1 MRRHWI
7 NAINVLAPSL
17 VFMALANVAHAQ
29 KAPPELAKFFDYTK
43 AATVPA
49 TGGNVVR
56 KAKCCDVTEWKLAPN
71 SDALSDEI
79 ELTVIAPLKKGK
91 HPTVLW
97 LHREGQEVKRA
108 SFVQEAEALAAS
120 GIASILVELP
130 FKQPYFARGNSTAGD
145 ADSIVAAV
153 VDSRRTLDWAA
164 SRPEFNVEKVAV
176 VGQHYGAWAGTL
188 LAAIDPRVDALLLM
202 SPPGKP
208 SGWLQVTD
216 QPKAKRFRD
225 AFDKTEWITYL
236 AAIEPLDPEK
246 WIQYA
251 APAKVYFQFASGDE
265 WVQTLEQV
273 DLFRAALQPK
283 TRQMFDSDELLNE
296 EARKDRGLWLKKVLL
311 GK

>member
-1 MRRHWI
+1 MRRHWL
-7 NAINVLAPSL
+7 NVLAPSL
-17 VFMALANVAHAQ
+17 VFMALIGAAHAQ
-29 KAPPELAKFFDYTK
+29 KAPPEMAQIFDYTK

-49 TGGNVVR
+49 IAGGVVR
-56 KAKCCDVTEWKLAPN
+56 KAKCCDVTEWKLARN
-71 SDALSDEI
+71 NDALSDEV
-79 ELTVIAPLKKGK
+79 ELTVIVPLKKGK

-108 SFVQEAEALAAS
+108 TFVQEAEALATS

-153 VDSRRTLDWAA
+153 VDSRRALDWAA
-164 SRPEFNVEKVAV
+164 SQPEFNIEKVAV
-176 VGQHYGAWAGTL
+176 VGQRYGAWAGTL

-236 AAIEPLDPEK
+236 SAIEPLDPEK

-251 APAKVYFQFASGDE
+251 APAKVYFQFASGDQ

-273 DLFRAALQPK
+273 DLYRAALQPK
-283 TRQMFDSDELLNE
+283 ARQMFDSDELLNE
-296 EARKDRGLWLKKVLL
+296 VARTDRGLWLKKVLL

>member
-1 MRRHWI
+1 MRRLWI
-7 NAINVLAPSL
+7 NALAPSL
-17 VFMALANVAHAQ
+17 VFMALVNGAYAQ
-29 KAPPELAKFFDYTK
+29 KAPPELAQFFDYTK
-43 AATVPA
+43 TATVPA
-49 TGGNVVR
+49 TGGSVVR
-56 KAKCCDVTEWKLAPN
+56 KPKCCDVSEWKLAPN
-71 SDALSDEI
+71 NDALSDEI

-97 LHREGQEVKRA
+97 LHREGQEVKRGT
-108 SFVQEAEALAAS
+108 FVQEAEALAAS
-120 GIASILVELP
+120 GIASIMVELP

-153 VDSRRTLDWAA
+153 VDSRRALDWAA

-176 VGQHYGAWAGTL
+176 VGQRYGAWAGTL
-188 LAAIDPRVDALLLM
+188 LTAIDPRIDALLLM

-216 QPKAKRFRD
+216 QLKAKRFRD
-225 AFDKTEWITYL
+225 AFNKTEWITYL
-236 AAIEPLDPEK
+236 AAIEPLDPER
-246 WIQYA
+246 WIKYA
-251 APAKVYFQFASGDE
+251 APAKVHFQFASGDE

-273 DLFRAALQPK
+273 DLYRAALQPK

-296 EARKDRGLWLKKVLL
+296 EARKDRALWLKKVLL

>member
-1 MRRHWI
+1 MRRLGL
-7 NAINVLAPSL
+7 NAINLLTLSL
-17 VFMALANVAHAQ
+17 VFIALTTTAHAQ
-29 KAPPELAKFFDYTK
+29 KAPPELVKFFDYTK
-43 AATVPA
+43 AVSVPA
-49 TGGNVVR
+49 MAGGVVR
-56 KAKCCDVTEWKLAPN
+56 KAKCCDVTEWKLARN
-71 SDALSDEI
+71 NDALSDEI
-79 ELTVIAPLKKGK
+79 ELTVVVPLKKGK

-108 SFVQEAEALAAS
+108 TFVQEAEALAAS

-153 VDSRRTLDWAA
+153 VDSRRALDWAA
-164 SRPEFNVEKVAV
+164 SRPEFNIEKIAV
-176 VGQHYGAWAGTL
+176 VGQRYGAWAGTL
-188 LAAIDPRVDALLLM
+188 LAAIDPRVAALLLM

-225 AFDKTEWITYL
+225 AFNKTEWITYL
-236 AAIEPLDPEK
+236 AAIEPLDPER

-251 APAKVYFQFASGDE
+251 APAKLHFQFASGDE

-273 DLFRAALQPK
+273 DLYRAAVQPK

-296 EARKDRGLWLKKVLL
+296 EARKERGLWLKQVLL

>member
-1 MRRHWI
+1 MLGQSYI
-7 NAINVLAPSL
+7 
-17 VFMALANVAHAQ
+17 
-29 KAPPELAKFFDYTK
+29 YT
-43 AATVPA
+43 
-49 TGGNVVR
+49 
-56 KAKCCDVTEWKLAPN
+56 
-71 SDALSDEI
+71 
-79 ELTVIAPLKKGK
+79 
-91 HPTVLW
+91 
-97 LHREGQEVKRA
+97 
-108 SFVQEAEALAAS
+108 
-120 GIASILVELP
+120 

-176 VGQHYGAWAGTL
+176 VGQRYGAWAGTL

-225 AFDKTEWITYL
+225 AFNKTEWITYL

-273 DLFRAALQPK
+273 DLYRAALQPK

-296 EARKDRGLWLKKVLL
+296 EARKDRALWLKKVLF

>member
-1 MRRHWI
+1 MRRLWL
-7 NAINVLAPSL
+7 NAIAPSL
-17 VFMALANVAHAQ
+17 VFMTLASAAYAQ

-43 AATVPA
+43 VTSVPA
-49 TGGNVVR
+49 IAGGVVR
-56 KAKCCDVTEWKLAPN
+56 KAKCCDITEWKLAPN
-71 SDALSDEI
+71 KDALSDDI
-79 ELTVIAPLKKGK
+79 ELTVVSPLKKGK

-108 SFVQEAEALAAS
+108 MFVQEAEALAAS

-130 FKQPYFARGNSTAGD
+130 FKQPYFARGNSAAGD
-145 ADSIVAAV
+145 AESIVAAV
-153 VDSRRTLDWAA
+153 VDARRTLDWAA
-164 SRPEFNVEKVAV
+164 EQPALNIDKVAV
-176 VGQHYGAWAGTL
+176 VGQRYGAWAGTL
-188 LAAIDPRVDALLLM
+188 LAAIDPRVDALVLM

-225 AFDKTEWITYL
+225 AFNKTEWITYL
-236 AAIEPLDPEK
+236 GAIEPLDPEK

-251 APAKVYFQFASGDE
+251 TPAKVYFQFASGDQ

-273 DLFRAALQPK
+273 DLYRAAVQPK
-283 TRQMFDSDELLNE
+283 SRQMFDSDELLND
-296 EARKDRGLWLKKVLL
+296 EARKERQLWLKKALL